1 VGAGAMG
8 ELLALEARRRRIQ
21 ITVAS
26 RHESRAAA
34 LAAVVSGRGI
44 GLAQA
49 AREAASHDGIAIA
62 LAGPW
67 LAWNADAALQPIVD
81 LSSPPAITPPRHAT
95 YLDIDDLHRQGEAAP
110 PTNDQLT
117 YAAAATAVVELAAE
131 TFERW
136 VGGRTSVATLRGLR
150 DSAERRRA
158 LETQRLLRRM
168 PDLEPSEKALVE
180 AFSRRLVAALLHEP
194 SCRLREDTDG
204 RAAAAAHRLFDL

>member
-1 VGAGAMG
+1 
-8 ELLALEARRRRIQ
+8 
-21 ITVAS
+21 
-26 RHESRAAA
+26 
-34 LAAVVSGRGI
+34 
-44 GLAQA
+44 
-49 AREAASHDGIAIA
+49 
-62 LAGPW
+62 
-67 LAWNADAALQPIVD
+67 VD
-81 LSSPPAITPPRHAT
+81 LSAPPAITPPRHAT
-95 YLDIDDLHRQGEAAP
+95 YLDIDGLHRQSEAAP
-110 PTNDQLT
+110 PTNDQLA

-194 SCRLREDTDG
+194 SCRLREDIDG
-204 RAAAAAHRLFDL
+204 RAAAAARRLFDL